1 MTSQVVHAHAKTYNI
16 TRLHTTCAVGRTTQ
30 KEVCMTP
37 HIKAEKE
44 QIAKTVLLPGD
55 PLRAKYCAENFMDDA
70 KLVTSA
76 RNVLGYT
83 GTYKGE
89 PVTVL
94 ASGMGAA
101 SAGIYSYELFTEY
114 DVDNIIRIGTSG
126 GLQKDIPLGAL
137 VFSMCCSTDSNW
149 AAQYRLD
156 GTLAPCADFGLL
168 EKGVEIAREMGI
180 PHLCG
185 MTFSSDQFSSYS
197 ADHDKYMHFAKMGAL
212 ANDMET
218 IAVYCNA
225 MYTHKKALAI
235 LTMTDNC
242 VTGES
247 LRDEERMSRNGNMIK
262 VALELSYR
270 LSKKKDDK

>member
-1 MTSQVVHAHAKTYNI
+1 
-16 TRLHTTCAVGRTTQ
+16 
-30 KEVCMTP
+30 MTP
-37 HIKAEKE
+37 HIKASKG

-55 PLRAKYCAENFMDDA
+55 PLRAKYCAENFMSNA
-70 KLVTSA
+70 QLVTDA

-126 GLQKDIPLGAL
+126 GLQEDIPVGAL
-137 VFSMCCSTDSNW
+137 IFSMCCSTDSNW
-149 AAQYRLD
+149 ASQYKLN
-156 GTLAPCADFGLL
+156 GSLAPCANYHML
-168 EKGVEIAREMGI
+168 EEGVKIAREMEI
-180 PHLCG
+180 PYLCG

-197 ADHDKYMHFAKMGAL
+197 ADHDKYLEFARMGAL

-225 MYTHKKALAI
+225 MYTHRNALAI

-242 VTGES
+242 ITGES
-247 LRDEERMSRNGNMIK
+247 LKDEERMPSNANMIK

-270 LSKKKDDK
+270 LALERRLEDTGKSPNQTAE

>member
-1 MTSQVVHAHAKTYNI
+1 
-16 TRLHTTCAVGRTTQ
+16 
-30 KEVCMTP
+30 MTP
-37 HIKAEKE
+37 HIKAAKG

-55 PLRAKYCAENFMDDA
+55 PLRAKYCAENFMSNAQLITD
-70 KLVTSA
+70 A

-83 GTYKGE
+83 GTYKDE

-126 GLQKDIPLGAL
+126 GLQKDIPVGAL
-137 VFSMCCSTDSNW
+137 IFSMCCSTDSNW
-149 AAQYRLD
+149 ASQYRLN
-156 GTLAPCADFGLL
+156 GTLAPCADYHLL
-168 EKGVEIAREMGI
+168 EEGVKIAREMSL

-197 ADHDKYMHFAKMGAL
+197 ADHGKYIEFAKMGAL

-242 VTGES
+242 ITGES
-247 LRDEERMSRNGNMIK
+247 LKDEERMPCNANMIK

-270 LSKKKDDK
+270 LSHEKRIGDKTKLPKEEI

>member
-1 MTSQVVHAHAKTYNI
+1 
-16 TRLHTTCAVGRTTQ
+16 
-30 KEVCMTP
+30 MTP
-37 HIKAEKE
+37 HIKAEKD

-55 PLRAKYCAENFMDDA
+55 PLRAKYCAENFMFNA
-70 KLVTSA
+70 QLVTDA

-83 GTYKGE
+83 GTFKGE

-126 GLQKDIPLGAL
+126 GLQKDIPVGAL
-137 VFSMCCSTDSNW
+137 IFSMCCSTDSNW
-149 AAQYRLD
+149 TSQYKLN
-156 GTLAPCADFGLL
+156 GTLAPCANYHML
-168 EKGVEIAREMGI
+168 EEGVKIAREMEI
-180 PHLCG
+180 PYLCG

-197 ADHDKYMHFAKMGAL
+197 ADHDKYMEFARMGAL

-225 MYTHKKALAI
+225 MYTHKNALAI

-242 VTGES
+242 ITGES
-247 LRDEERMSRNGNMIK
+247 LRDEERMPSNANMIK

-270 LSKKKDDK
+270 LAKEKRLKDGTKHPKEEM